1 MTLERQSSA
10 SDCGVSCLL
19 MIIRYYGGDI
29 SKEFLRVLTQTKKD
43 GCDAYH
49 LLEGARKLGFSCYG
63 VRGDI
68 MSLRSQDFP
77 CIAHVKNSRQADH
90 FVVLTNVE
98 QTSRRVMMLDPDLG
112 KRILSYQEYQAIS
125 QNQYLLFQVER
136 DLPHFRKISKMEQ
149 LIFRTVIQH
158 WNFFAHLFAFSFLY
172 LIFHTLM
179 MYRFTFLSMF
189 VLESLQHLGR
199 IVLTILCGFSERL
212 QFFLFSF
219 AITHFPCSFFVPDI
233 FPVPHD
239 AVCRPDSGRI
249 RLRELHY
256 NR

>member
-63 VRGDI
+63 VRGDV

-98 QTSRRVMMLDPDLG
+98 QSSRRVMMLDPDLG

-158 WNFFAHLFAFSFLY
+158 WNFFAHLFAFSFL
-172 LIFHTLM
+172 
-179 MYRFTFLSMF
+179 
-189 VLESLQHLGR
+189 
-199 IVLTILCGFSERL
+199 
-212 QFFLFSF
+212 
-219 AITHFPCSFFVPDI
+219 
-233 FPVPHD
+233 
-239 AVCRPDSGRI
+239 CR
-249 RLRELHY
+249 
-256 NR
+256 